1 MKLKLLLFSLLL
13 TGGILSARGNV
24 ETVQQDTMK
33 GLIFSESFG
42 NSGWSGYWEITN
54 MNSFDVNLDEVEFGV
69 LVPWSSHSGEEWN
82 PEERRIM
89 LPDYVLHPG
98 ESYVIAN
105 CFDFNPEQFAKGIE
119 GYGEKFT
126 RDQMW
131 DLADLQIHLEER
143 FSIPGLD
150 SITEGAAFFND
161 IWSGSKCFFLRQ
173 HFNET
178 DSVVLDQVGGVFDD
192 ENGTNF
198 DHAYDVAG
206 VSGATGNS
214 VLVRKYSIKT
224 GNLDFANAR
233 GIDEDDSEW
242 IVVKNSPENY
252 WRDAYWTIGNH
263 GDYKLDANT
272 LESDVAQVDFAA
284 KTITVP
290 WGTLRGDGV
299 MELMKQK
306 PGLAW
311 NYIVSPNQE
320 DSLSYAAH
328 TGDQMLVVACG
339 NVGQRAT
346 FDIIVSDPPANANFV
361 VPVADKD
368 PGGYW
373 RIVNERGEL
382 GWPRITIN
390 ASGIDTI
397 WGARG
402 GIPYATRI
410 DSLLERLE
418 KPAGA
423 SWEIVRA
430 DGSERVDLKEGDKL
444 KVTASD
450 GSVKEYYI
458 SVLDYRANT
467 DATLSAIT
475 WPDIPEDYYGLF
487 GWIGDTIPGF
497 GSAVYGYKIKVPMDV
512 EQVPA
517 LVGKASNTN
526 AKIKVDRAHNLIGT
540 AEDRTMTFTVTAE
553 ADTVVKTYSIEFS
566 REKDPSKLQP
576 FSAEPFISEFVEAEQ
591 WGNSYM
597 ELCNPGNQPL
607 DMSNYMIVNMW
618 ANSNPVDAIK
628 AVSYPEAWKNRY
640 TKYIPGYR
648 WVDQTN
654 WEVTPGIVEQD
665 LNVNPIVMGG
675 DVFCMGGITYMGE
688 LYSTKDADF
697 FSNVILSKLDIQFR
711 NVVAP
716 FLTVK
721 NPWDEE
727 VNSDPV
733 ASWMQGNYFLFKIL
747 NDSIKAGLK
756 AANDPNDFELI
767 DIFAMADGSAHVIGG
782 KPTGANMDYKRKP
795 NIFKGNPEAQASF
808 GTNEDD
814 SEWIQRSAWDAS
826 LSQYGYPGCMIMNCS
841 DLGNHF
847 MDEPTMYMSTVT
859 SVAYKVTDGFSM
871 KEKIRGMTTGTTAG
885 AFLANIYKAHEN
897 QTLTVKAAADGS
909 ELTGDDALS
918 MNDTLVVLSADSVN
932 TTKYILDVSEEGLS
946 SDAVLV
952 SSKYEINVNGTSGSI
967 TGLEYGTSLKTVMA
981 NITVP
986 AGATL
991 QMIDGNGAFVPFKMM
1006 NFDTTYVNVTVS
1018 DNIYFEVTAEN
1029 AIDKITYQLQPDA
1042 SDKDAFIT
1050 SNVYTVVQKQVL
1062 IHFVPRG
1069 TSTQAFL
1076 SNLIA
1081 SKGATV
1087 KLVDKAGIERTD
1099 GSVADDDK
1107 VVVTSPNGEVTKVY
1121 FISMLAEK
1129 YVPETTYLA
1138 YILSSRYAVD
1148 QVDYV
1153 VNGVSGDESIANF
1166 YSRITVAQGATAIV
1180 VDKDGNEKTSGD
1192 IDGTDKVRVTSAD
1205 GKIVVCYTFG
1215 SLTGADVV
1223 EHNNINLYPNP
1234 TNGIIN
1240 ISGIE
1245 RGIRIQVFNATGSAI
1260 RDIEAESS
1268 IEAVSLDNEPAG
1280 MYLIVISDSN
1290 KLLGR
1295 YKAIK
1300 N

>member
-13 TGGILSARGNV
+13 TGGILSARGSV
-24 ETVQQDTMK
+24 ETTQQDTMK

-54 MNSFDVNLDEVEFGV
+54 MNSFDVNLGEVEFGV
-69 LVPWSSHSGEEWN
+69 MVPWGSPGNEWN
-82 PEERRIM
+82 PGDRRMM
-89 LPDYVLHPG
+89 LPNHILHPG
-98 ESYVIAN
+98 ESFVIAN
-105 CFDFNPEQFAKGIE
+105 CYDFNPEQFAKGLE

-126 RDQMW
+126 RDQIW
-131 DLADLQIHLEER
+131 DLADLQIHFEEK

-150 SITEGAAFFND
+150 SITPGADFLSD

-178 DSVVLDQVGGVFDD
+178 DSLVLDQVGGVFDD
-192 ENGTNF
+192 ENGTNY
-198 DHAYDVAG
+198 DYAYDVAG
-206 VSGATGNS
+206 ITGATGNS

-242 IVVKNSPENY
+242 IVVKNKPDNY
-252 WRDAYWTIGNH
+252 WRDVYWTLGNH

-290 WGTLRGDGV
+290 WGTLRGDGI
-299 MELMKQK
+299 MHLMTQK
-306 PGLAW
+306 PGIAW
-311 NYIVSPNQE
+311 NYIESPNYE

-328 TGDQMLVVACG
+328 TGDQLLVVACG
-339 NVGQRAT
+339 NDGERAT

-361 VPVADKD
+361 VPVLDQD
-368 PGGYW
+368 PTGWWRREIEGGY
-373 RIVNERGEL
+373 I
-382 GWPRITIN
+382 GWPRITTH

-410 DSLLERLE
+410 DSLFERLE

-423 SWEIVRA
+423 SWEFICA
-430 DGSERVDLKEGDKL
+430 DGAERVDVKEGDKL
-444 KVTASD
+444 KVTASN
-450 GSVKEYYI
+450 GTVKEYYI
-458 SVLDYRANT
+458 SVLPYRANT
-467 DATLSAIT
+467 DATLTAIT
-475 WPDIPEDYYGLF
+475 WPDIPEFYYDLF
-487 GWIGDTIPGF
+487 GWVGDTIPGF
-497 GSAVYGYKIKVPMDV
+497 GAAVYDYKIKIPMDV

-517 LVGKASNTN
+517 FVAKAANTN
-526 AKIKVDRAHNLIGT
+526 AKIKVKRANNLTGT
-540 AEDRTMTFTVTAE
+540 AEDRTMSFTVTAE
-553 ADTVVKTYSIEFS
+553 ADTVVKTYSIELS
-566 REKDPSKLQP
+566 KEKDPSKLQP
-576 FSAEPFISEFVEAEQ
+576 YSADPFISEFIEAEQ

-618 ANSNPVDAIK
+618 ANANPVDAIK
-628 AVSYPEAWKNRY
+628 AVSSPESWNSRF
-640 TKYIPGYR
+640 TKYIPGYK
-648 WVDQTN
+648 WVDKAT
-654 WEVTPGIVEQD
+654 WEVTPGLATQD
-665 LNVNPIVMGG
+665 LSVNPIVMGG

-688 LYSTKDADF
+688 LYSTRDADF
-697 FSNVILSKLDIQFR
+697 FTSVILSKLDVQFR
-711 NVVAP
+711 NVTAP

-721 NPWDEE
+721 NPWEEE
-727 VNSDPV
+727 VTDDPV
-733 ASWMQGNYFLFKIL
+733 ASWMQGNYFVFKIL
-747 NDSIKAGLK
+747 NDSIKSGDK
-756 AANDPNDFELI
+756 PANDPNDFQLI
-767 DIFAMADGSAHVIGG
+767 DIFAMVDGSAHVIAGV
-782 KPTGANMDYKRKP
+782 PTGANMDYKRKS
-795 NIFKGNPEAQASF
+795 NIYKGNPEAQASF

-814 SEWIQRSAWDAS
+814 TEWIQRSAWDAS

-859 SVAYKVTDGFSM
+859 SVAYKVSDGFSV
-871 KEKIRGMTTGTTAG
+871 KEKIRGLTTGTTVSS
-885 AFLANIYKAHEN
+885 FLSNIFKADEG
-897 QTLTVKAAADGS
+897 QTLTVKATADGS
-909 ELTGDDALS
+909 ELTGDAVLS

-932 TTKYILDVSEEGLS
+932 TTKYILDVSTEGLN

-952 SSKYEINVNGTSGSI
+952 SSKYEITVNGNTGSI
-967 TGLEYGTSLKTVMA
+967 AGLEYGTSLKTVMA

-991 QMIDGNGAFVPFKMM
+991 QMIDGNGAFVPFKLM

-1018 DNIYFEVTAEN
+1018 DNVYFEVTAEN
-1029 AIDKITYQLQPDA
+1029 AVDKITYQLQPDV
-1042 SDKDAFIT
+1042 SEKDAFVT
-1050 SNVYTVVQKQVL
+1050 SNVYTVVQKEVL

-1069 TSTQAFL
+1069 TNVRAFL

-1087 KLVDKAGIERTD
+1087 KLVDKIGMERID
-1099 GSVADDDK
+1099 GTVADDDK
-1107 VVVTSPNGEVTKVY
+1107 VVVTSSNGEVSRVY

-1148 QVDYV
+1148 QVDNV
-1153 VNGVSGDESIANF
+1153 VNGVSGDETIAAF
-1166 YSRITVAQGATAIV
+1166 YSRITVAQGAIAIV

-1215 SLTGADVV
+1215 QLTGAGVV
-1223 EHNNINLYPNP
+1223 EHNSINLYPNP

-1268 IEAVSLDNEPAG
+1268 IEAVSLENEPAG